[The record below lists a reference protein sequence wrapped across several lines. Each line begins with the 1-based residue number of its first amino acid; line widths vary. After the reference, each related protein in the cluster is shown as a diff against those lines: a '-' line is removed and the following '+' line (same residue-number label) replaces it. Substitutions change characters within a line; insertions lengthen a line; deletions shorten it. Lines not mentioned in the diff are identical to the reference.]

1 MDQGGHKDAAHIHT
15 LMIEYLEWAGM
26 DQVGQLLKSECQ
38 ARGLAFSRE
47 DLDSRSSSRASR
59 ADSEAAEANSAVDD
73 LLKDLLASY
82 DTGQGAKFFQ
92 TWRTARE
99 RTSTSSSST
108 LEALTLEFYLHVY
121 FATLPLRHGHKEDHP
136 VAMAVFRRFL
146 ETCSPRV
153 GTVQDLL
160 PFYALPYVP
169 DPTHHPAFRPVFQEA
184 WVRELRGRLSG
195 FLGRRTTTTTTSRP
209 AIFSYLHHHRHHS
222 SSVGAALVAQESAAS
237 AVRSQRVLRRR
248 LQRLQEDYHKLIG
261 VSWELT
267 QALEAAVRGERVDL
281 EGTLAACTHRYPE
294 LFTLTLTADTKA
306 GPATILLES
315 MQQCRRRPG
324 VSAPVPALDFQSV
337 RADLAAAPETHVLLL
352 LQALRHRVTRVTAGS
367 VRQAVVTAYVRGD
380 VLGLRGSSRS
390 WGRLAGALMNPESQ
404 LLAQSAARLINA
416 LTAFNAGRSYL
427 ASEEVCEVL
436 LQALHVG
443 HLDATT
449 TDMALAALQKL
460 SIRGVVQGALIE
472 GGAVE
477 WLVNTLAEVRTLT
490 PYTQEYASALFMNLT
505 LRSAGRARCHPL
517 AAKLLPALIQL
528 LTSVQTHVVPY
539 VTGALYSLLS
549 HSSLRQEA
557 FTMGLDST
565 LERLAQGGST
575 EQRRQLEYIV
585 EQIRRDPPLSPP
597 PSPDPV
603 LDVEEDPEWLEE
615 ELDVDDPVRAPPHAP
630 SGEDLL
636 AWRYTLHPGETEE
649 SGRRSDIPPARSAPV
664 IPWDPGRGHSTD
676 QRTHNNN
683 PRPNSDG
690 FVTQMQHRLP
700 QQQHLQQQQ
709 QQQKQQHQQHQQQQ
723 QQHGASGQWD
733 YPSDSDAG
741 HSTMHTSKSKALE
754 MGRGKD
760 GDDGGEG
767 GAENYREV
775 WGESQEVEL
784 SLPLHGAATTPPRP
798 HSPHDF
804 VPPDQHNLAR
814 GENSEGRESP
824 TLLSPS
830 ATCPAEALV
839 PYFTRQP
846 HHHDPH
852 HYLKNSSGTS
862 NMSPALVNENG
873 DEDMTIVSSR
883 STSDPPAEEQ
893 QQPHSLGNTTFRIG
907 SNVHDKI
914 IEEEEKVLNAA
925 RVTHSPPARV
935 TQSPPARVAHSPPAR
950 DIDVGE
956 DFQFSNIVTAA
967 SDDGPTMDLS
977 GESVDPEN
985 ETTEAE
991 RKVAVEEPQESPV
1004 EKEDGKKS
1012 HQDVKRILLPAAAS
1026 PPPPPKPGTRDT
1038 GYDLIATR
1046 IMQQIVGENRDIPAP
1061 STVPEADPL
1070 LRSLPPPKA
1079 SEYKVAFSS
1088 RPRIARTPPGSAA
1101 VDKGP
1106 QGTPGT
1112 SGVSPG
1118 SLGVSSSSPRHVL
1131 PPISRTNHTY
1141 TRAAT

>member
-1 MDQGGHKDAAHIHT
+1 MVASHVIQAHCSVGSTLNSHTGFCCPDVLSPSSISAPLASVGSTLNSHTGFCCPDAAPVARLGAHST
-15 LMIEYLEWAGM
+15 LTLVSAVQ
-26 DQVGQLLKSECQ
+26 DAAPV
-38 ARGLAFSRE
+38 ARCC
-47 DLDSRSSSRASR
+47 SRSSVGSTLNSHTGFAVQMLPTARLVAHSTLYMV
-59 ADSEAAEANSAVDD
+59 SAVQN
-73 LLKDLLASY
+73 A
-82 DTGQGAKFFQ
+82 APV
-92 TWRTARE
+92 ARWDFKQ
-99 RTSTSSSST
+99 SQKLWFSVSN
-108 LEALTLEFYLHVY
+108 AF
-121 FATLPLRHGHKEDHP
+121 DHP

-146 ETCSPRV
+146 ETCPPRV

-306 GPATILLES
+306 GPATILFGVGMHS
-315 MQQCRRRPG
+315 VWAGPG
-324 VSAPVPALDFQSV
+324 FS
-337 RADLAAAPETHVLLL
+337 
-352 LQALRHRVTRVTAGS
+352 GS
-367 VRQAVVTAYVRGD
+367 R
-380 VLGLRGSSRS
+380 
-390 WGRLAGALMNPESQ
+390 NPPKFSP
-404 LLAQSAARLINA
+404 SP
-416 LTAFNAGRSYL
+416 
-427 ASEEVCEVL
+427 
-436 LQALHVG
+436 
-443 HLDATT
+443 
-449 TDMALAALQKL
+449 
-460 SIRGVVQGALIE
+460 GVVQGALIE

-565 LERLAQGGST
+565 LERLAQ
-575 EQRRQLEYIV
+575 V
-585 EQIRRDPPLSPP
+585 RDSFL
-597 PSPDPV
+597 
-603 LDVEEDPEWLEE
+603 
-615 ELDVDDPVRAPPHAP
+615 
-630 SGEDLL
+630 
-636 AWRYTLHPGETEE
+636 
-649 SGRRSDIPPARSAPV
+649 RSAPV

-690 FVTQMQHRLP
+690 FVTQVQL
-700 QQQHLQQQQ
+700 
-709 QQQKQQHQQHQQQQ
+709 
-723 QQHGASGQWD
+723 
-733 YPSDSDAG
+733 
-741 HSTMHTSKSKALE
+741 ALE

-814 GENSEGRESP
+814 
-824 TLLSPS
+824 
-830 ATCPAEALV
+830 ALV

-862 NMSPALVNENG
+862 NMSPALINENG

-935 TQSPPARVAHSPPAR
+935 THSPPARVAHSPPAR
-950 DIDVGE
+950 DIDVGK

-1012 HQDVKRILLPAAAS
+1012 HQDVKRILPPAAAS

-1038 GYDLIATR
+1038 VVAAAASDGGTQHAVCL
-1046 IMQQIVGENRDIPAP
+1046 MPPSEAP
-1061 STVPEADPL
+1061 ME
-1070 LRSLPPPKA
+1070 PPDRA
-1079 SEYKVAFSS
+1079 SEVA
-1088 RPRIARTPPGSAA
+1088 P
-1101 VDKGP
+1101 K
-1106 QGTPGT
+1106 
-1112 SGVSPG
+1112 GVSPDASKGTRSGVPKNIQGAAAETRKLASKNAPKGVHTVSPGTPQGAPQG
-1118 SLGVSSSSPRHVL
+1118 STGASQGARDMPGRASEAKVL
-1131 PPISRTNHTY
+1131 AR
-1141 TRAAT
+1141 RKA